1 MGYRV
6 VCLLL
11 LVVGLLLGSV
21 ANAQRT
27 QGTISG
33 TVSDPSGAVI
43 PNAEVTATMEGTG
56 VKRTVMTN
64 GSGFYT
70 ITNLDPGTYAVSVK
84 MAGFKGVDRRGVTLH
99 VADDI
104 TVPFT
109 LEIGLPTEV
118 MTVTAEATQVELRNG
133 EVSNTINSQQIEEL
147 PLNGRSFV
155 GLTLLVPGAAPSD
168 TQNSR
173 FTGLLGGVDISQSGS
188 PANANSY
195 TVDGAD
201 NVDHGSGRTI
211 LTYPSVD
218 SIEEFKIQ
226 RNSMAADNASQSG
239 AVINVVT
246 KGGSNDFHGSV
257 YEFFRNDKLDAN
269 NFFLNAA
276 AKPKGE
282 LRYNN
287 WGYTFSG
294 PVKKN
299 KLFFFWSEE
308 WRREVRGVT
317 RRSEVPTDLERQGNF
332 SDWASRHAVDSNFNQ
347 PSDPFTGSPFP
358 ADTIQS
364 GRLSQAGLD
373 FMQLFPHENTP
384 GQLNNWVAAV
394 PTHLPT
400 RQEQARADFNVTQ
413 KHSIMFRWTSDHWYN
428 PAPNFG
434 SDGGLWGDTGFPTVD
449 SSWSQPSTTM
459 SARLTSSFSASKV
472 NTFQFSYSNNRIFI
486 TEGLGKNI
494 NDTLNADIPSAFPNS
509 PTDRAHPIF
518 WGTQMQGLGNSL
530 WNNAPWDNAHD
541 IYSWKDDFS
550 IVKGNHNHRV
560 GFFYGY
566 DKKDEDCC
574 GASVTSPQFWGPQAV
589 PGGAGKGGGWG
600 NANAPGNGGI
610 VTGNGIS
617 DMLLA
622 GTYFGANQQSSQ
634 PRSKVR
640 WADIELYYADTW
652 RATKRLSLDYGVRW
666 SLLPPSIQADNLIG
680 NFVPSLYDPAEG
692 ASSTNGMIY
701 PSALRLPSQ
710 GITGGSA
717 NLRGIDVGRALR
729 KSSYDTIAPRFGFAY
744 DLTGSGKWALRG
756 GFGTFF
762 GRADLSQPIGELLLN
777 PPFNASV
784 NFGTGRPLDTL
795 PAALIP
801 ASGVGVA
808 QNAADTNWRTQTSYQ
823 WNLTVEHE
831 LFQDTKLE
839 VAYVGNRGTHLPINW
854 DLNLVAPANR
864 QTFALDSF
872 TGQTDAANKLRELF
886 PLSGTNSLFFLT
898 NGGSS
903 SYHALQVYLTKRFSH
918 NFQFGGAYTYSKNIS
933 TTGLDCCQSNANARI
948 ADPFN
953 FSYNRGPA
961 DFDRPHIVSLNS
973 VYKLPSLQK
982 QSAPVRMIF
991 GNWEGTAIYSYATGI
1006 PLTVTISGPNLL
1018 GITTV
1023 RPMLVGDPNGPHN
1036 VNGGWLNP
1044 AAFEVPQ
1051 LGQLGD
1057 AGVGIVH
1064 GPPTNNAD
1072 LAIYKNFPIGEKKA
1086 VQFRFETFNTFNHTQ
1101 FYATSISTNYV
1112 VNGLTTLQ
1120 DPTKSFDA
1128 TTNPYTSQF
1137 TGCSGQPIFPNCL
1150 ANAQFGLPT
1159 RAKDGR
1165 EVQVAL
1171 KFTF

>member
-1 MGYRV
+1 MSQGVAMGYRV

-21 ANAQRT
+21 SNAQRT

-56 VKRTVMTN
+56 LKRTVMTN

-434 SDGGLWGDTGFPTVD
+434 S
-449 SSWSQPSTTM
+449 
-459 SARLTSSFSASKV
+459 
-472 NTFQFSYSNNRIFI
+472 
-486 TEGLGKNI
+486 
-494 NDTLNADIPSAFPNS
+494 
-509 PTDRAHPIF
+509 
-518 WGTQMQGLGNSL
+518 
-530 WNNAPWDNAHD
+530 
-541 IYSWKDDFS
+541 
-550 IVKGNHNHRV
+550 
-560 GFFYGY
+560 
-566 DKKDEDCC
+566 
-574 GASVTSPQFWGPQAV
+574 
-589 PGGAGKGGGWG
+589 
-600 NANAPGNGGI
+600 
-610 VTGNGIS
+610 
-617 DMLLA
+617 
-622 GTYFGANQQSSQ
+622 
-634 PRSKVR
+634 
-640 WADIELYYADTW
+640 
-652 RATKRLSLDYGVRW
+652 
-666 SLLPPSIQADNLIG
+666 
-680 NFVPSLYDPAEG
+680 
-692 ASSTNGMIY
+692 
-701 PSALRLPSQ
+701 
-710 GITGGSA
+710 
-717 NLRGIDVGRALR
+717 
-729 KSSYDTIAPRFGFAY
+729 
-744 DLTGSGKWALRG
+744 
-756 GFGTFF
+756 
-762 GRADLSQPIGELLLN
+762 
-777 PPFNASV
+777 
-784 NFGTGRPLDTL
+784 
-795 PAALIP
+795 
-801 ASGVGVA
+801 
-808 QNAADTNWRTQTSYQ
+808 
-823 WNLTVEHE
+823 
-831 LFQDTKLE
+831 
-839 VAYVGNRGTHLPINW
+839 
-854 DLNLVAPANR
+854 
-864 QTFALDSF
+864 
-872 TGQTDAANKLRELF
+872 
-886 PLSGTNSLFFLT
+886 
-898 NGGSS
+898 
-903 SYHALQVYLTKRFSH
+903 
-918 NFQFGGAYTYSKNIS
+918 
-933 TTGLDCCQSNANARI
+933 
-948 ADPFN
+948 
-953 FSYNRGPA
+953 
-961 DFDRPHIVSLNS
+961 
-973 VYKLPSLQK
+973 
-982 QSAPVRMIF
+982 
-991 GNWEGTAIYSYATGI
+991 
-1006 PLTVTISGPNLL
+1006 
-1018 GITTV
+1018 
-1023 RPMLVGDPNGPHN
+1023 
-1036 VNGGWLNP
+1036 
-1044 AAFEVPQ
+1044 
-1051 LGQLGD
+1051 
-1057 AGVGIVH
+1057 
-1064 GPPTNNAD
+1064 
-1072 LAIYKNFPIGEKKA
+1072 
-1086 VQFRFETFNTFNHTQ
+1086 
-1101 FYATSISTNYV
+1101 
-1112 VNGLTTLQ
+1112 
-1120 DPTKSFDA
+1120 
-1128 TTNPYTSQF
+1128 
-1137 TGCSGQPIFPNCL
+1137 
-1150 ANAQFGLPT
+1150 
-1159 RAKDGR
+1159 
-1165 EVQVAL
+1165 
-1171 KFTF
+1171 